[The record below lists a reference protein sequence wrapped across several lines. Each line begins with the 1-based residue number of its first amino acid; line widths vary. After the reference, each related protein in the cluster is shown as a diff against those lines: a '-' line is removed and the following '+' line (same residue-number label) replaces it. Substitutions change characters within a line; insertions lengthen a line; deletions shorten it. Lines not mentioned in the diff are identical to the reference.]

1 MQKRV
6 FFKTFGCRTN
16 IFDTQIMMSN
26 LKEFSVE
33 ENIENSDYIVIN
45 SCTVTNSADTN
56 SRQFLNRVK
65 REYPGKEILFT
76 GCAIQTQGK
85 NFFDNNQIKIGFG
98 HSEKERVEEFL
109 KSNKRIFSVGDLT
122 HIDKTII
129 DNFVGKSR
137 AFIKIQEGCNFKCNY
152 CIIPSVRGS
161 SRSSNENHILE
172 QITRLASNGFGEFI
186 LTGTNIGSYGDN
198 KTSLAKLLKK
208 ISQIRGVRRVRLGSV
223 EPSQITEEF
232 KEILTESW
240 MGRYIHIA
248 TQYSDNRMLKMMNR
262 RNRVEND
269 LELLHFLSSE
279 GYAIGTDY
287 IVGHPGETDEI
298 FSSAFENLKNYP
310 LTHIHLFRYSKRD
323 GTPSAKM
330 KEVNT
335 KLVKERFSFVENLI
349 KEKSKIF
356 RDKNS
361 KNLKVLFER
370 KSRDGLFEGY
380 DQFFNTVFLKSSENI
395 EGDWKD
401 IENYN
406 WREFLDG

>member
-1 MQKRV
+1 MKNRV

-16 IFDTQIMMSN
+16 IFDTQIMMSS
-26 LKEFSVE
+26 LKEFSVAE
-33 ENIENSDYIVIN
+33 KIEDSDYIVIN

-65 REYPGKEILFT
+65 REYPDKEILFT
-76 GCAIQTQGK
+76 GCAIQNQGK
-85 NFFDNNQIKIGFG
+85 KFFDNNQIKSGFG
-98 HSEKERVEEFL
+98 HSEKEKVEEFL
-109 KSNKRIFSVGDLT
+109 KSEKRIFTIGDLS
-122 HIDKTII
+122 HIDTTII

-137 AFIKIQEGCNFKCNY
+137 AFIKIQEGCDFKCSY

-161 SRSSNENHILE
+161 SRSYRENDILN
-172 QITRLASNGFGEFI
+172 QIRKLASNGFGEFI

-232 KEILTESW
+232 RELLSEEW
-240 MGRYIHIA
+240 LGRYIHIA
-248 TQYSDNRMLKMMNR
+248 TQYSDNRMLKVMNR
-262 RNRVEND
+262 RNRVEKD
-269 LELLHFLSSE
+269 LELLQFLSSK

-287 IVGHPGETDEI
+287 IVGHPEETDEV
-298 FSSAFENLKNYP
+298 FKSAFENLKQYP

-330 KEVNT
+330 KEVDT
-335 KLVKERFSFVENLI
+335 KLVKERFALVENLI
-349 KEKSKIF
+349 KNKNTNF

-361 KNLKVLFER
+361 QDLKVLFER
-370 KSRDGLFEGY
+370 KNKDGLFEGY
-380 DQFFNTVFLKSSENI
+380 DQFFNTIYLKSDEDI
-395 EGDWKD
+395 EGDWRNIAK
-401 IENYN
+401 YN
-406 WREFLDG
+406 WRNF